1 MMMTTRINGE
11 TRIYGII
18 GNPIAQVRSPET
30 FTAAF
35 VAAGVNA
42 VMLPIQILP
51 ENFELCVKG
60 LMALGNLDGLL
71 VTVPYKPR
79 MVAFADRLGDTARC
93 IGALNALRREADG
106 TWTGDMF
113 DGAGFIV
120 GAQRKGHVLA
130 GRRVA
135 QFGAGGAGSAIAC
148 GLVAAGVESLAII
161 DPNAKQAESLVAALR
176 GTFPN
181 CKVCT
186 ASAVP
191 AGSTMIVNASTVG
204 MRPGDG
210 LPGDIG
216 ALTAG
221 TLIGD
226 VINTDAKTPMIE
238 LALRYGCPYVAGRDM
253 HAGQGEALLAF
264 FAAANATPDQPSSA
278 HS

>member
-1 MMMTTRINGE
+1 MSVKINGA
-11 TRIYGII
+11 TRLYGIM

-30 FTAAF
+30 FTQAYAT
-35 VAAGVNA
+35 AGINA

-60 LMALGNLDGLL
+60 LMALGNLDGLI
-71 VTVPYKPR
+71 VTVPYKAR
-79 MVAFADRLGDTARC
+79 MVAFADRLGDTASC

-120 GAQRKGHVLA
+120 GAQRKGYVLA
-130 GRRVA
+130 KRRVA
-135 QFGAGGAGSAIAC
+135 LFGAGGAGSAIAC
-148 GLVAAGVESLAII
+148 GLVAAGVESIAII
-161 DPNAKQAESLVAALR
+161 DPNAERVETLAKALR
-176 GTFPN
+176 RTFPT
-181 CKVCT
+181 CDVRP
-186 ASAVP
+186 AAGAP
-191 AGSTMIVNASTVG
+191 AGSNMIVNASTVG

-216 ALTAG
+216 TVTAD

-238 LALRYGCPYVAGRDM
+238 LALRYGCPYVAGKDM

-264 FAAANATPDQPSSA
+264 FAAATAAPDQQSAA